1 MNGLRYIFFYEI
13 DFEDFDSVIACNRRR
28 KEQGDSIPDVLPPH
42 MMAESD
48 GTLVG
53 FSIMDLED
61 DEQMA
66 KYIMQFGKA
75 GKKNLRAIPI
85 WEASKSFEIWEREL
99 KGSS

>member
-1 MNGLRYIFFYEI
+1 
-13 DFEDFDSVIACNRRR
+13 
-28 KEQGDSIPDVLPPH
+28 
-42 MMAESD
+42 MMARSD

-53 FSIMDLED
+53 FSIMELED

-75 GKKNLRAIPI
+75 GKKNMKAIPI
-85 WEASKSFEIWEREL
+85 WEASKSFEIWEKL